1 MWRAFSPTELR
12 LQKRHGGMLCEKR
25 GKRGTSLTLRV
36 GKSGS
41 GAKAREPPGWTRW
54 GNRQSSDPWFNCMRR
69 TGGTIRNSA
78 RQATIIAG
86 ANACSLLRRR
96 GLTLIELTMVLLI
109 MGILTAVAAPRLT
122 SQLNQHSV
130 GSVLSL
136 IQTDLK
142 AAQQEALTTS
152 SSVTV
157 SIDRLRNLY
166 QVTADRGGTDTILK
180 TVLIGDDPWN
190 SEITSLLQGSERR
203 SVDRIALTIN
213 GAGVFAESVVINLA
227 SGSATA
233 RATVDA
239 ATGRILVE

>member
-1 MWRAFSPTELR
+1 MQVIVSGLSTMQHNLR
-12 LQKRHGGMLCEKR
+12 
-25 GKRGTSLTLRV
+25 
-36 GKSGS
+36 
-41 GAKAREPPGWTRW
+41 
-54 GNRQSSDPWFNCMRR
+54 
-69 TGGTIRNSA
+69 TIRNSA
-78 RQATIIAG
+78 GRAIVIAG
-86 ANACSLLRRR
+86 ANATSLLRRR

-130 GSVLSL
+130 GSVRTL
-136 IQTDLK
+136 ILTDLK

-157 SIDRLRNLY
+157 SIDRLRNQY
-166 QVTADRGGTDTILK
+166 SVTANRGGTATILK
-180 TVLIGDDPWN
+180 TVRIGDDPWN
-190 SEITSLLQGSERR
+190 SAMTSLLQGSTKK
-203 SVDRIALTIN
+203 SVDTMTLTIN
-213 GAGVFAESVVINLA
+213 GAGVFAENVVINLA

>member
-1 MWRAFSPTELR
+1 M
-12 LQKRHGGMLCEKR
+12 Q
-25 GKRGTSLTLRV
+25 LTLR
-36 GKSGS
+36 
-41 GAKAREPPGWTRW
+41 
-54 GNRQSSDPWFNCMRR
+54 
-69 TGGTIRNSA
+69 TIRNSA
-78 RQATIIAG
+78 RRATIIAD
-86 ANACSLLRRR
+86 ADASSLSRRS

-130 GSVLSL
+130 GAVRSL
-136 IQTDLK
+136 IQADLK

-157 SIDRLRNLY
+157 SIDRLQNVY
-166 QVTADRGGTDTILK
+166 QITANRGGTAAVLK
-180 TVLIGDDPWN
+180 TVRIGDDPWN
-190 SEITSLLQGSERR
+190 STITSLLQGSAKT
-203 SVDRIALTIN
+203 SVDTMTLTVN
-213 GAGVFAESVVINLA
+213 GAGIFQDNVVINLA

>member
-1 MWRAFSPTELR
+1 
-12 LQKRHGGMLCEKR
+12 
-25 GKRGTSLTLRV
+25 
-36 GKSGS
+36 
-41 GAKAREPPGWTRW
+41 
-54 GNRQSSDPWFNCMRR
+54 MRR
-69 TGGTIRNSA
+69 NCGTIQNSA

-86 ANACSLLRRR
+86 ANASSLLRRS

-130 GSVLSL
+130 GSVRSL

-166 QVTADRGGTDTILK
+166 RITANRGGTATVLK
-180 TVLIGDDPWN
+180 TVKIGDNPWN
-190 SEITSLLQGSERR
+190 STITTLLQGSTKK
-203 SVDRIALTIN
+203 SVDTMTLTIN
-213 GAGVFAESVVINLA
+213 GAGIFGENVVINLA

>member
-1 MWRAFSPTELR
+1 MQLNLHTGRNSSWRA
-12 LQKRHGGMLCEKR
+12 
-25 GKRGTSLTLRV
+25 
-36 GKSGS
+36 
-41 GAKAREPPGWTRW
+41 TR
-54 GNRQSSDPWFNCMRR
+54 
-69 TGGTIRNSA
+69 
-78 RQATIIAG
+78 IAG
-86 ANACSLLRRR
+86 TCASSLLRRR

-130 GSVLSL
+130 GSVRTL
-136 IQTDLK
+136 ILTDLK

-152 SSVTV
+152 SSVNI

-166 QVTADRGGTDTILK
+166 QVTANRGGTATILK
-180 TVLIGDDPWN
+180 TVRIGDDPWN
-190 SEITSLLQGSERR
+190 SAITSLLQGSTKK
-203 SVDRIALTIN
+203 SVDTMTLTIN
-213 GAGVFAESVVINLA
+213 GAGVFAENLVINLA

>member
-1 MWRAFSPTELR
+1 MQLN
-12 LQKRHGGMLCEKR
+12 C
-25 GKRGTSLTLRV
+25 GTV
-36 GKSGS
+36 
-41 GAKAREPPGWTRW
+41 
-54 GNRQSSDPWFNCMRR
+54 
-69 TGGTIRNSA
+69 RNSA
-78 RQATIIAG
+78 RQATKIAG
-86 ANACSLLRRR
+86 ASASSLLRRS

-130 GSVLSL
+130 GSVQTL
-136 IQTDLK
+136 IQADLK

-166 QVTADRGGTDTILK
+166 QITANRGGTATVLK
-180 TVLIGDDPWN
+180 TIRINNDPWN
-190 SEITSLLQGSERR
+190 STITSLLKGSAKT
-203 SVDRIALTIN
+203 SVDSMTLTVN
-213 GAGVFAESVVINLA
+213 GAGIFGENVVINLA

>member
-1 MWRAFSPTELR
+1 MQL
-12 LQKRHGGMLCEKR
+12 
-25 GKRGTSLTLRV
+25 
-36 GKSGS
+36 
-41 GAKAREPPGWTRW
+41 
-54 GNRQSSDPWFNCMRR
+54 NRR
-69 TGGTIRNSA
+69 TIQNSA
-78 RQATIIAG
+78 RQAPIIAR
-86 ANACSLLRRR
+86 ADASSLLRRR

-122 SQLNQHSV
+122 SQLNRHSV
-130 GSVLSL
+130 GSVRSL

-152 SSVTV
+152 SPVTV

-166 QVTADRGGTDTILK
+166 RITANRGGTATVLK
-180 TVLIGDDPWN
+180 TVKIGDNPWN
-190 SEITSLLQGSERR
+190 STITTLLQGSTKK
-203 SVDRIALTIN
+203 SVDTMTLTIN
-213 GAGVFAESVVINLA
+213 GAGIFGENVVINLA

>member
-1 MWRAFSPTELR
+1 MQHSLCTIRSSGGRAI
-12 LQKRHGGMLCEKR
+12 
-25 GKRGTSLTLRV
+25 V
-36 GKSGS
+36 IA
-41 GAKAREPPGWTRW
+41 GAKA
-54 GNRQSSDPWFNCMRR
+54 S
-69 TGGTIRNSA
+69 
-78 RQATIIAG
+78 
-86 ANACSLLRRR
+86 SLLRRS
-96 GLTLIELTMVLLI
+96 GLTLIELTMVVLI

-130 GSVLSL
+130 GSMRTM

-157 SIDRLRNLY
+157 SIDRMHNLY
-166 QVTADRGGTDTILK
+166 QVTAKRGGTATVLK
-180 TVLIGDDPWN
+180 TVRIDDDPWN
-190 SEITSLLQGSERR
+190 STITSLLQGSTKK
-203 SVDRIALTIN
+203 SVDTMTLTIN
-213 GAGVFAESVVINLA
+213 GAGVFAENVVINLA

>member
-1 MWRAFSPTELR
+1 M
-12 LQKRHGGMLCEKR
+12 Q
-25 GKRGTSLTLRV
+25 V
-36 GKSGS
+36 IVSGLS
-41 GAKAREPPGWTRW
+41 TMQH
-54 GNRQSSDPWFNCMRR
+54 NHH
-69 TGGTIRNSA
+69 TIRNSSC
-78 RQATIIAG
+78 RATRIAS
-86 ANACSLLRRR
+86 ASASSLLRRR

-130 GSVLSL
+130 GSVRTL
-136 IQTDLK
+136 ILTDLK

-157 SIDRLRNLY
+157 SIDRLRNQY
-166 QVTADRGGTDTILK
+166 SVTANRGGTATILK
-180 TVLIGDDPWN
+180 TVRIGDDPWN
-190 SEITSLLQGSERR
+190 SAMTSLLQGSTKK
-203 SVDRIALTIN
+203 SVDTMTLTIN
-213 GAGVFAESVVINLA
+213 GAGVFAENVVINLA

>member
-1 MWRAFSPTELR
+1 MALATGDCRDEVHRHRRLAPFRSQGFYSMRNNLR
-12 LQKRHGGMLCEKR
+12 
-25 GKRGTSLTLRV
+25 
-36 GKSGS
+36 
-41 GAKAREPPGWTRW
+41 
-54 GNRQSSDPWFNCMRR
+54 
-69 TGGTIRNSA
+69 TIRNSA
-78 RQATIIAG
+78 RRATIIADVIG
-86 ANACSLLRRR
+86 RSLLRRS

-130 GSVLSL
+130 GSVRSL

-157 SIDRLRNLY
+157 SIDRLRSLY
-166 QVTADRGGTDTILK
+166 QVTADRGGTATILK
-180 TVLIGDDPWN
+180 TVRINDDPWN
-190 SEITSLLQGSERR
+190 SEITSLLQGTAKT
-203 SVDRIALTIN
+203 SVDTMALTIN
-213 GAGVFAESVVINLA
+213 GAGVFAENVVINLA